1 MSLCGVPPAWQGECQ
16 SPRGCTETLSSQKER
31 HSETVPELREGTV
44 SPSMATQLRQET
56 DGMAQEGQPS
66 ENGSENRGRT
76 GLAPS
81 PSAMFD
87 FRFQQEKKLLPEK
100 QQLHANLCQP
110 APGAGRALLSHPS
123 RPDLNPCTPSLPCSF
138 TSSSRGFAPGRG
150 TPSAQALPQP
160 CSTSMGTCPAPQGC
174 CCPIPAP
181 ATLTLTALPSKALAA
196 EPQGQGKGD
205 GERQELRGQSQ
216 HEQLQ
221 SPG

>member
-1 MSLCGVPPAWQGECQ
+1 MSLCSVPPAWQGECQ

-87 FRFQQEKKLLPEK
+87 FRFQQEKKTPPGKAAAARKPLP
-100 QQLHANLCQP
+100 ACSRGGLCS
-110 APGAGRALLSHPS
+110 AITSHPV
-123 RPDLNPCTPSLPCSF
+123 
-138 TSSSRGFAPGRG
+138 
-150 TPSAQALPQP
+150 
-160 CSTSMGTCPAPQGC
+160 
-174 CCPIPAP
+174 
-181 ATLTLTALPSKALAA
+181 LT
-196 EPQGQGKGD
+196 
-205 GERQELRGQSQ
+205 
-216 HEQLQ
+216 
-221 SPG
+221 

>member
-1 MSLCGVPPAWQGECQ
+1 MSLCSVPPAWQGECQ

-31 HSETVPELREGTV
+31 HSETVPELKEGTV

-66 ENGSENRGRT
+66 ENGSENQGRT

-87 FRFQQEKKLLPEK
+87 FRFQQEKNSSRKSSSCTQTSASLL
-100 QQLHANLCQP
+100 Q
-110 APGAGRALLSHPS
+110 GRAVLCYHIPS
-123 RPDLNPCTPSLPCSF
+123 RPDLNPCTPSLLCSF

-221 SPG
+221 APG

>member
-1 MSLCGVPPAWQGECQ
+1 MLGQREWAGGAGVSLCGVPPAWQGECQ

-110 APGAGRALLSHPS
+110 APGAGCALLSHPI
-123 RPDLNPCTPSLPCSF
+123 PS
-138 TSSSRGFAPGRG
+138 
-150 TPSAQALPQP
+150 
-160 CSTSMGTCPAPQGC
+160 
-174 CCPIPAP
+174 
-181 ATLTLTALPSKALAA
+181 
-196 EPQGQGKGD
+196 
-205 GERQELRGQSQ
+205 
-216 HEQLQ
+216 
-221 SPG
+221 